1 MSTKE
6 CSASGTHQLVGEREE
21 LVKLEATYAN
31 LVIRKKIRTLS
42 LAYPQWRSIRGDGNC
57 FYRALWVGLVEDA
70 VGRGGD
76 PVEALRGR
84 FQTAEATLQASAAPA
99 LTEEDSWRQV
109 RQHFAK
115 EEAEKKTGTR
125 EWARWYEDSETSD
138 MFVRYLRSLTSR
150 SLEQRRDELAVFL
163 PEGQA
168 LADRRALAERMGEE
182 AEQLEM
188 SALLATLDV
197 GVRVYQLDRS
207 EGPFAVYILPDERF
221 KGRGEL
227 VTLLYRP
234 GHYDLLYKRA

>member
-1 MSTKE
+1 M
-6 CSASGTHQLVGEREE
+6 V
-21 LVKLEATYAN
+21 
-31 LVIRKKIRTLS
+31 
-42 LAYPQWRSIRGDGNC
+42 RGQRDLG
-57 FYRALWVGLVEDA
+57 YVRAL
-70 VGRGGD
+70 
-76 PVEALRGR
+76 
-84 FQTAEATLQASAAPA
+84 S
-99 LTEEDSWRQV
+99 QV
-109 RQHFAK
+109 RMLKFNWPCVSVPTVACPVSFAH
-115 EEAEKKTGTR
+115 
-125 EWARWYEDSETSD
+125 D
-138 MFVRYLRSLTSR
+138 VRAAIRSLTSR